1 MQHADYTTDPEA
13 WYRIQS
19 LIKER
24 LSAASYTNWIEPL
37 RFRELQAEHL
47 VLAAPNPDV
56 QAWVQSEMTGRILDA
71 AADLGLPVKSVTIAV
86 APPAIEHPSVPPLAQ
101 HRHNTTRSPAS
112 DTLWYP
118 TRADSGDIG
127 FLHSFLAQ
135 VGLPRKRVVYPD
147 GSPALRYERRSGN
160 SALLVQAGEI
170 DNGKEF
176 VLQPIPYG
184 PKPRL
189 MLMDICTRAV
199 QARSPE
205 VDLESSVR
213 QYLTK
218 RLGVGWGGGRN
229 GQYTLFRKQALALAA
244 CSMRLAVE
252 QGERVVQFQGMP
264 ISKFEAW
271 INNEDGQQP
280 LWPGKLRLSAEFY
293 GSLIDHGLPV
303 AMRAYHALSHSAL
316 AMDLYT
322 FLAHRLWRIEGSAEI
337 GWKQLRDAM
346 APEYAEIRNFR
357 RDFLKAL
364 AAVQEVYPESKQ
376 RVQPIRGRVRLYR
389 ADPPI
394 NPKAPR
400 RQGKG
405 PVIDV

>member
-1 MQHADYTTDPEA
+1 MQHADYTTGPEA
-13 WYRIQS
+13 WYRTQS

-24 LSAASYTNWIEPL
+24 LSGASYTNWIEPL
-37 RFRELQAEHL
+37 QFRELEAGRL
-47 VLAAPNPDV
+47 VLVAPNPDV
-56 QAWVQSEMTGRILDA
+56 QAWVRSEMTGRILGA
-71 AADLGLPVKSVTIAV
+71 ATDLGLPIKSVAV
-86 APPAIEHPSVPPLAQ
+86 EVAAPVLERPSAPPLAQ
-101 HRHNTTRSPAS
+101 HRHTTRSPAA

-118 TRADSGDIG
+118 TSDDSGDIG

-135 VGLPRKRVVYPD
+135 VGLPRKRVRDPD
-147 GSPALRYERRSGN
+147 GGNALWYERSSGN
-160 SALLVQAGEI
+160 CTLAIQAGATWQ
-170 DNGKEF
+170 GSRR
-176 VLQPIPYG
+176 VMHPIPYG

-303 AMRAYHALSHSAL
+303 DMRAYHALSYSSL

-322 FLAHRLWRIEGSAEI
+322 FLAHRLWRIDGSVEI
-337 GWKQLRDAM
+337 SWEQMRDAM

-364 AAVQEVYPESKQ
+364 AAVQEVYPKSKQ

-389 ADPPI
+389 ADAPI
-394 NPKAPR
+394 DPKAPR

-405 PVIDV
+405 PVIDI